1 MSSIAIRRLDL
12 SQTFTALKYPNFR
25 LWFLGQVISL
35 FGTWMQNTAQGFL
48 IYELT
53 RSPAYLGYVGFA
65 NGLPS
70 WLFMLAGGVAA
81 DRISR
86 RNLMVITQRAMMG
99 LAFILAGLTF
109 SGTVQPWH
117 VLVLALGLGIANAFD
132 APARLA
138 LVPELVGREDLTNA
152 IALNGTMFNLATI
165 IGPAAGGVVY
175 ALFGPGWC
183 FTINGVTFLA
193 VIVALLLM
201 SLPRRPTFVR
211 RPSPL
216 VEIQEGLRFVAS
228 HRTVMALISLVG
240 AVGMFGMSFVVLLPA
255 WAVEVLHGDATT
267 TGILRSAQGVGALIA
282 ALAIASLGR
291 FNYRGKLMTC
301 GTFVFPAMLFALS
314 FVGNLPLSLLL
325 IGGVGLAVVLINNLD
340 NSLVQDSVPDE
351 LRGRVMSIFSL
362 TFFGTM
368 PVGSFLLGLLA
379 EKYNEMAALRAG
391 GLGMLLWAVLIW
403 LLAPKVRRLE

>member
-1 MSSIAIRRLDL
+1 MSTVAVRRLDL
-12 SQTFTALKYPNFR
+12 RQTFTALKYPNFR
-25 LWFLGQVISL
+25 LWFLGQVVSL

-86 RNLMVITQRAMMG
+86 RNLMVITQSSMMG

-117 VLVLALGLGIANAFD
+117 VLVLALGLGISNAFD

-138 LVPELVGREDLTNA
+138 LVPELVDRQDLTNA
-152 IALNGTMFNLATI
+152 IALNGTTFNLATI

-183 FTINGVTFLA
+183 FTINGITFLA
-193 VIVALLLM
+193 VIAALLLM
-201 SLPRRPTFVR
+201 KMPPRPALVR
-211 RPSPL
+211 RISP
-216 VEIQEGLRFVAS
+216 VTQIQEGLRFVIN
-228 HRTVMALISLVG
+228 HRTVLALISLVG
-240 AVGMFGMSFVVLLPA
+240 AVGMFGISFIVLLPA
-255 WAVEVLHGDATT
+255 WAVEVLNGDATT
-267 TGILRSAQGVGALIA
+267 TGILRSAQGVGALLA
-282 ALAIASLGR
+282 ALWIASLGR
-291 FNYRGKLMTC
+291 FNYRGKLMTY
-301 GTFVFPAMLFALS
+301 GTFFFPAMLFSLS
-314 FVGNLPLSLLL
+314 FVRDLPLSLLL

-379 EKYNEMAALRAG
+379 EKYNEMIALRIG
-391 GLGMLLWAVLIW
+391 SLGMFLCASLVW
-403 LLAPKVRRLE
+403 LLAPKVRKLE

>member
-1 MSSIAIRRLDL
+1 
-12 SQTFTALKYPNFR
+12 
-25 LWFLGQVISL
+25 
-35 FGTWMQNTAQGFL
+35 
-48 IYELT
+48 
-53 RSPAYLGYVGFA
+53 
-65 NGLPS
+65 
-70 WLFMLAGGVAA
+70 MLAGGVAA

-86 RNLMVITQRAMMG
+86 RNLMVITQSAMMG
-99 LAFILAGLTF
+99 LAFILAALTF

-117 VLVLALGLGIANAFD
+117 VIVLALGLGIANAFD

-138 LVPELVGREDLTNA
+138 LVPDLVEREDLTNA

-165 IGPAAGGVVY
+165 IGPAVGGVVY

-183 FTINGVTFLA
+183 FTINGITFLA
-193 VIVALLLM
+193 VIAALLLM
-201 SLPRRPTFVR
+201 NIPRRSVVWHA
-211 RPSPL
+211 SPL
-216 VEIQEGLRFVAS
+216 TEIKEGLHFVAT
-228 HRTVMALISLVG
+228 HRTVLALISIVG
-240 AVGMFGMSFVVLLPA
+240 AVGMFGISFVILLPA

-267 TGILRSAQGVGALIA
+267 TGVLRSAQGVGALIA

-291 FNYRGKLMTC
+291 FNYRGKLMTY
-301 GTFVFPAMLFALS
+301 GTFVFPGMLFALS
-314 FVGNLPLSLLL
+314 FVSNLPLSLLL

-379 EKYNEMAALRAG
+379 EKSNEMIALRAG
-391 GLGMLLWAVLIW
+391 SLGMLLCAVLVW
-403 LLAPKVRRLE
+403 LLAPKVRKLE

>member
-1 MSSIAIRRLDL
+1 MSTIAVRRLDL
-12 SQTFTALKYPNFR
+12 RQTFTAFKYPNFR
-25 LWFLGQVISL
+25 LWFLGQVVSL

-86 RNLMVITQRAMMG
+86 RNLMVITQSAMMG

-138 LVPELVGREDLTNA
+138 LVPELVDRQDLTNA

-183 FTINGVTFLA
+183 FTINGITFLA
-193 VIVALLLM
+193 VIAALLLM
-201 SLPRRPTFVR
+201 NIPRRSVSWHA
-211 RPSPL
+211 SPL
-216 VEIQEGLRFVAS
+216 TEIKEGLRFVAN
-228 HRTVMALISLVG
+228 HRTVLALISLVG
-240 AVGMFGMSFVVLLPA
+240 AVGMFGISFVILLPA

-267 TGILRSAQGVGALIA
+267 TGILRSAQGVGALLA
-282 ALAIASLGR
+282 ALSIASLGR
-291 FNYRGKLMTC
+291 FNYRGKLMTY

-314 FVGNLPLSLLL
+314 FVSNLPLSLLL

-379 EKYNEMAALRAG
+379 EKSNEMIALRAG
-391 GLGMLLWAVLIW
+391 SLGMLTCAVVVW